1 MANLYPSLEDMKV
14 DQMMQAQTQ
23 AMPAQTIHVPS
34 SQQHAYPTVPAT
46 DPREAH
52 LPYPLHPTAAIVPA
66 SVYPELGGY
75 MGMEFTEQT
84 IRDNM
89 PEYLSGS
96 HQVAVRPPTQVGLPT
111 AAGGVVAPI
120 SGSSPA
126 FQKSQINHNV
136 RQVILCKDKDGRVGL
151 RVRSVDKGVFVAL
164 VTKGSPSAMGGLRF
178 GDQILQINGD
188 NVAGYTESQ
197 VHKIFQK
204 ASVNNI
210 VLAVRDRPFERTITL
225 HKDST
230 GHIGFQFKDGEI
242 RAIVVGSSAARNG
255 LLINHNLVEINGQNV
270 VGISDKEISEIIDSA
285 GSVVTVTIVPS
296 YVYRHMMKN
305 MSSSLIKKMM
315 DHSIPD
321 M

>member
-1 MANLYPSLEDMKV
+1 
-14 DQMMQAQTQ
+14 
-23 AMPAQTIHVPS
+23 
-34 SQQHAYPTVPAT
+34 
-46 DPREAH
+46 
-52 LPYPLHPTAAIVPA
+52 
-66 SVYPELGGY
+66 
-75 MGMEFTEQT
+75 
-84 IRDNM
+84 
-89 PEYLSGS
+89 
-96 HQVAVRPPTQVGLPT
+96 
-111 AAGGVVAPI
+111 
-120 SGSSPA
+120 
-126 FQKSQINHNV
+126 
-136 RQVILCKDKDGRVGL
+136 
-151 RVRSVDKGVFVAL
+151 L

-270 VGISDKEISEIIDSA
+270 VGINDKEISEIIDSA
-285 GSVVTVTIVPS
+285 GNVVTITVLPS